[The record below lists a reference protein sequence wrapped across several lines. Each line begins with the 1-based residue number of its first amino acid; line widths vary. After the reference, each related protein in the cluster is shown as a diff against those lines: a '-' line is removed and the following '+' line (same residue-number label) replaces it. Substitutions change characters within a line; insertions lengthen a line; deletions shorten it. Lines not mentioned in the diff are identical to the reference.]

1 MNKTNIAVLGLAM
14 LIAGTG
20 ITSAYNGFD
29 RLEGQQLTD
38 GQKSAIEGIRDLMRD
53 GKIDEAQTLAEE
65 SGLPHF
71 AGNRMGMGK
80 GMMRENP
87 DRDAVREAVE
97 NNDYATFV
105 ELRKNMPFAEDV
117 SEETFAKMVEA
128 HKLMLAG
135 DRDSAFEIMK
145 EIAPEKGTGFGNGH
159 FGGMGRGFERVS
171 E

>member
-29 RLEGQQLTD
+29 RFDRPELTD
-38 GQKSAIEGIRDLMRD
+38 DQKSAVEDIRDLMRD
-53 GKIDEAQTLAEE
+53 GKVDEAQTLAEE

-117 SEETFAKMVEA
+117 SEETFAKMVAA
-128 HKLMLAG
+128 HQLMLSG
-135 DRDSAFEIMK
+135 DRDGALEIMK
-145 EIAPEKGTGFGNGH
+145 EIAPEKGQGH
-159 FGGMGRGFERVS
+159 FGGKGRGVFRQDS
-171 E
+171 TN

>member
-29 RLEGQQLTD
+29 RFDRPELTD
-38 GQKSAIEGIRDLMRD
+38 DQKSAIEDIRDLMRD
-53 GKIDEAQTLAEE
+53 GKVDEAKNLAEE

-71 AGNRMGMGK
+71 AGMGLGR
-80 GMMRENP
+80 GMMKVDE
-87 DRDAVREAVE
+87 DKEAIQKAVE
-97 NNDYATFV
+97 NNDYATFI
-105 ELRKNMPFAEDV
+105 ELRKNRPYATDI
-117 SEETFAKMVEA
+117 SEETFAKMVAA
-128 HKLMLAG
+128 HQLMLSG
-135 DRDSAFEIMK
+135 DRDGALEIMK